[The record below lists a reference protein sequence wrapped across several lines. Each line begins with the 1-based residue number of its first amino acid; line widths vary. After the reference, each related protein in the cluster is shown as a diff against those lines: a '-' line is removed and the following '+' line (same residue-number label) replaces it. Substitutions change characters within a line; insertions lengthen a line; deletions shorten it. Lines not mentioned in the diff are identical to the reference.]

1 MSETDGQDRYGEDDK
16 TDYKTDFKALHHKD
30 KEEIGKLKQKI
41 NDLKDELDIVRE
53 TGHGRGINA
62 ALFIVLVLLT
72 AFATIEHAWRIAAPL
87 AILAIVWL
95 FVTLSKLGKS
105 LKE

>member
-1 MSETDGQDRYGEDDK
+1 
-16 TDYKTDFKALHHKD
+16 
-30 KEEIGKLKQKI
+30 
-41 NDLKDELDIVRE
+41 
-53 TGHGRGINA
+53 
-62 ALFIVLVLLT
+62 VLVLLT

-95 FVTLSKLGKS
+95 FVTLAKLGKS